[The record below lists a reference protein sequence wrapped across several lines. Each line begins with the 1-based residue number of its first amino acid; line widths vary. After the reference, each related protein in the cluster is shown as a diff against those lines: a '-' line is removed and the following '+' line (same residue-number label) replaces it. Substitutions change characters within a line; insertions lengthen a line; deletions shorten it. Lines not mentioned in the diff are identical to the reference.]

1 MIVALMVAAGAV
13 LVVAGVLM
21 LFGAGWAL
29 IAAGVAL
36 LGGAWLAEQKLR
48 ELARQAQQE
57 A

>member
-1 MIVALMVAAGAV
+1 MVAAGAV

-21 LFGAGWAL
+21 LLGAGCAL

>member
-1 MIVALMVAAGAV
+1 MVAAGAV

-21 LFGAGWAL
+21 LLGAGCAL

-48 ELARQAQQE
+48 ELAGQAQRE